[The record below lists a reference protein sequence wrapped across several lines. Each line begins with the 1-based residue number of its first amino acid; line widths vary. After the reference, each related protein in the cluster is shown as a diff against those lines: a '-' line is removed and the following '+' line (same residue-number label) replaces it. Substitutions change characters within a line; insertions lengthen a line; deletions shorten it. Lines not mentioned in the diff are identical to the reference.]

1 MHFCCYLLCFLRG
14 GPSGRPGAGTATRGR
29 VSPLG
34 SCFLN
39 LVSDTMHS
47 LSKPFDSGSSMRHR
61 LPLPHRSLRFHCA
74 VNAVL
79 AAPHGGATPR
89 WNFSLGSAAVGA
101 ALSSVLLL
109 RSWLGLER
117 ERWAS
122 HFSAQGR
129 RILVSGTFWAPR
141 GFRGDSQRSSRARK
155 LTFVAAKY
163 VFWALLGFSKD
174 T

>member
-1 MHFCCYLLCFLRG
+1 MHQPGRCLQCPRVPDSWGSRASRRG
-14 GPSGRPGAGTATRGR
+14 WVNCSNQLSHLWMTRIWRWTARVACAASSSRAKMTPADNKQTNTPAPAPSP
-29 VSPLG
+29 SP
-34 SCFLN
+34 
-39 LVSDTMHS
+39 
-47 LSKPFDSGSSMRHR
+47 K
-61 LPLPHRSLRFHCA
+61 
-74 VNAVL
+74 
-79 AAPHGGATPR
+79 
-89 WNFSLGSAAVGA
+89 VG
-101 ALSSVLLL
+101 VL

-155 LTFVAAKY
+155 LTFTDAKY